1 MKKLGDRAIEVTY
14 NRDEKLYS
22 VGKITVSP
30 DGKKITEVVDN
41 KQTGRV
47 STYIDEKQ

>member
-1 MKKLGDRAIEVTY
+1 MGK
-14 NRDEKLYS
+14 RDGKLYS
-22 VGKITVSP
+22 IDKITVSP
-30 DGKKITEVVDN
+30 DGKKMTSVVDN